1 MHRRHLFQTPIRSRA
16 PARETHDRGRRG
28 GAGTADSPAV
38 HAAGQNGFTLI
49 ELVVTLTV
57 ASILAMVAVPSYRQ
71 FVESGRLTA
80 ATNDLV
86 GDLSYARVEAMKRGA
101 GIDQPAPCARAA
113 GSEGQVIVC
122 ASSDSSTCATAPTTW
137 KAGWIVYWNY
147 DGLGGNYNAANCDA
161 MLKIHDALPSNIS
174 AVTDTG
180 TDILKFNRIGAITTP
195 ITYLK
200 LTSANISANQDRV
213 ICLSGGTGRAM
224 VANDNK
230 VSSCP

>member
-1 MHRRHLFQTPIRSRA
+1 MPRA
-16 PARETHDRGRRG
+16 DA
-28 GAGTADSPAV
+28 
-38 HAAGQNGFTLI
+38 NGFTLI
-49 ELVVTLTV
+49 ELVVTVTV
-57 ASILAMVAVPSYRQ
+57 AGILAVIAVPAYKQ

-86 GDLSYARVEAMKRGA
+86 GDLSYARIEAMKRGA
-101 GIDQPAPCARAA
+101 GIDQPAPCARAN

-122 ASSDSSTCATAPTTW
+122 ASANGSTCAASPTTW
-137 KAGWIVYWNY
+137 NAGWIVYWNY

-161 MLKIHDALPSNIS
+161 MLKIHDALPTSISVATNPAGTNNI
-174 AVTDTG
+174 
-180 TDILKFNRIGAITTP
+180 KFNRIGAITTA

-200 LTSANISANQDRV
+200 LTSANISTNQDRV

-224 VANDNK
+224 VAADNN